1 MNEFLSKFSLQNFL
15 RQFYCGVVFFL
26 PLYLFV
32 PWKVHEF
39 FFQSGLC
46 CKQLICIGALACVIG
61 TLIYHLEKNLY
72 SYVIQGIYEW
82 LEERRPCKLFTKCK
96 LVKKCKLPR
105 ECKLLRKCILYL
117 KCRLFR
123 KIIIALVVIGLCVLI
138 HSLHLSIGKT
148 ILFSILI
155 LCMAKLFLDGKVFKT
170 TIISWIIE
178 GSDAKENRDKNRTET
193 DEMQACDP
201 GHGEIAMHDLRSIA
215 GKIAVWS
222 DFIHCTQSCCFAW
235 ILGTCF
241 SYWIIERNCCA
252 CCAQCMY
259 SKMYWSL
266 IAAFSILFIES
277 AFIDRHRYSFVM
289 EMKRQYK
296 KLFPHSPYV
305 KTETDKH

>member
-39 FFQSGLC
+39 FFRSGLC

-72 SYVIQGIYEW
+72 SYVIQGIYEL
-82 LEERRPCKLFTKCK
+82 LEECRSCKLF
-96 LVKKCKLPR
+96 KKCKLYW
-105 ECKLLRKCILYL
+105 E
-117 KCRLFR
+117 CRLFR
-123 KIIIALVVIGLCVLI
+123 TIIIALVVIGLCALI
-138 HSLHLSIGKT
+138 YLLHLSIGES
-148 ILFSILI
+148 ILFSIFV
-155 LCMAKLFLDGKVFKT
+155 LCIAKLILDGKVFKT

-178 GSDAKENRDKNRTET
+178 GSGVKENRDKNHTET
-193 DEMQACDP
+193 DEMQARDP
-201 GHGEIAMHDLRSIA
+201 GHGEITMHDLRSIA

-259 SKMYWSL
+259 SKMDWSL

-305 KTETDKH
+305 GTKKDGPQEKPKDC

>member
-82 LEERRPCKLFTKCK
+82 LEERKSLEKYNR
-96 LVKKCKLPR
+96 
-105 ECKLLRKCILYL
+105 
-117 KCRLFR
+117 
-123 KIIIALVVIGLCVLI
+123 IIIAAVLLCGLIFSLLYYL
-138 HSLHLSIGKT
+138 HSLIGV
-148 ILFSILI
+148 IIVLLFT
-155 LCMAKLFLDGKVFKT
+155 LCLMKLFLGEKVFKT

-178 GSDAKENRDKNRTET
+178 GSDAKENRDKNHTET
-193 DEMQACDP
+193 NEMQARDL
-201 GHGEIAMHDLRSIA
+201 GHREITMHDLRSIA

-235 ILGTCF
+235 ILGTCL
-241 SYWIIERNCCA
+241 SYWIIEKDCCP
-252 CCAQCMY
+252 CCAQYVSSTMC
-259 SKMYWSL
+259 WSVSAAL
-266 IAAFSILFIES
+266 IILFIES
-277 AFIDRHRYSFVM
+277 VFIDRHRYSFVM
-289 EMKRQYK
+289 EMKRQYE
-296 KLFPHSPYV
+296 KLSPRNLYDGTRADENR
-305 KTETDKH
+305 KN

>member
-39 FFQSGLC
+39 FFRRGLC

-72 SYVIQGIYEW
+72 SYVIQGIYEL
-82 LEERRPCKLFTKCK
+82 LEECRSCKLF
-96 LVKKCKLPR
+96 KKCKL
-105 ECKLLRKCILYL
+105 YW

-123 KIIIALVVIGLCVLI
+123 TIIIALVVIGLCALI
-138 HSLHLSIGKT
+138 YLLHLSIGE
-148 ILFSILI
+148 SILSSI
-155 LCMAKLFLDGKVFKT
+155 FVLCIAKLILDGKVFKT

-193 DEMQACDP
+193 NEMQARDP
-201 GHGEIAMHDLRSIA
+201 GHGEITMHDLRSIA
-215 GKIAVWS
+215 GKVAVWS

-241 SYWIIERNCCA
+241 SYWIIEKYYSGYLQN
-252 CCAQCMY
+252 MY
-259 SKMYWSL
+259 SKMDWSL

-305 KTETDKH
+305 GTKTDKPQEKPKDC

>member
-82 LEERRPCKLFTKCK
+82 LEERKSLEK
-96 LVKKCKLPR
+96 
-105 ECKLLRKCILYL
+105 YN
-117 KCRLFR
+117 
-123 KIIIALVVIGLCVLI
+123 KIIIAGVLLCGLILTLSRCCHCLICVIIASPFILCIV
-138 HSLHLSIGKT
+138 K
-148 ILFSILI
+148 LFS
-155 LCMAKLFLDGKVFKT
+155 DGKVFKT

-178 GSDAKENRDKNRTET
+178 GSDAKENKDKNHTET
-193 DEMQACDP
+193 NEMQARDP
-201 GHGEIAMHDLRSIA
+201 GHGEITMHDLRSIA

-252 CCAQCMY
+252 SCVEYM
-259 SKMYWSL
+259 SSRMDWSL

-277 AFIDRHRYSFVM
+277 VFIDRHRYSFVM

-296 KLFPHSPYV
+296 KLSPHSPYV
-305 KTETDKH
+305 KPKTDEHQEKP

>member
-72 SYVIQGIYEW
+72 SYVIQGIYEL
-82 LEERRPCKLFTKCK
+82 LEDCRSCK
-96 LVKKCKLPR
+96 LVKKCKLCW
-105 ECKLLRKCILYL
+105 E
-117 KCRLFR
+117 CRLFR
-123 KIIIALVVIGLCVLI
+123 TIIIALVVIGLCALI
-138 HSLHLSIGKT
+138 YSLHLSIGKT
-148 ILFSILI
+148 ILFSIFI
-155 LCMAKLFLDGKVFKT
+155 LCIAKLFLDGKVFKT

-178 GSDAKENRDKNRTET
+178 GSDAKENRDKNHTET
-193 DEMQACDP
+193 NEMQARDL
-201 GHGEIAMHDLRSIA
+201 GHREITMHDLRSIA

-235 ILGTCF
+235 ILGTCL
-241 SYWIIERNCCA
+241 SYWIIEKDCCP
-252 CCAQCMY
+252 CCAQYVSSTMC
-259 SKMYWSL
+259 WSVSAAL
-266 IAAFSILFIES
+266 IILFIES
-277 AFIDRHRYSFVM
+277 VFIDRHRYSFVM
-289 EMKRQYK
+289 EMKRQYEKLSPRNLYDGTRADENK
-296 KLFPHSPYV
+296 KN
-305 KTETDKH
+305 